1 MSALV
6 FGRHTCKSQTA
17 FRACSK
23 ALYNKSIGTL
33 APVCGTQRKPDRTS
47 RGLEQKQALPGSSIF
62 EMEERREW
70 EKQKAFRF
78 KHGWLEP
85 IDRPHFNRER
95 RAAAVVDLHTHI
107 LPKMDDGSGAVGTSL
122 AMLRREAEQGVD
134 AVCATSHYY
143 AHHEGIGAFCARRA
157 EALERLTS
165 ALTDDLPRVLPAAE
179 VAYFSHMEEQDLEP
193 LCIRGTR
200 TLMLEMPFTDWTDL
214 QVETVEA
221 LVLDCRYQVVLVH
234 PERFCFSKSNLHQL
248 ERLAQLPIGLQVN
261 AGALLRW
268 GTRRLALDLLQ
279 LTGTPLLGSDCHNL
293 TSRPPNLKEGRKVIM
308 QKLGEAFLTRM
319 DQNAQRLTSSAV
331 EAS

>member
-1 MSALV
+1 MQV
-6 FGRHTCKSQTA
+6 KT
-17 FRACSK
+17 
-23 ALYNKSIGTL
+23 I
-33 APVCGTQRKPDRTS
+33 
-47 RGLEQKQALPGSSIF
+47 
-62 EMEERREW
+62 
-70 EKQKAFRF
+70 
-78 KHGWLEP
+78 
-85 IDRPHFNRER
+85 
-95 RAAAVVDLHTHI
+95 DLHSHL
-107 LPKMDDGSGAVGTSL
+107 LPQLDDGSQSVEMSL

-134 AVCATSHYY
+134 VVCATSHYY
-143 AHHEGIGAFCARRA
+143 AHHEGIDAFCARRA
-157 EALERLTS
+157 EALERLS
-165 ALTDDLPRVLPAAE
+165 AAMTDDLPRVLPAAE

-268 GTRRLALDLLQ
+268 GTRRLSLDLLQ

-293 TSRPPNLKEGRKVIM
+293 TSRPPNLKEGRKVVM
-308 QKLGEAFLTRM
+308 QKLGEDFLTKI
-319 DQNAQRLTSSAV
+319 DLNGEWVTIPTT
-331 EAS
+331 EAP

>member
-1 MSALV
+1 MQV
-6 FGRHTCKSQTA
+6 KT
-17 FRACSK
+17 
-23 ALYNKSIGTL
+23 I
-33 APVCGTQRKPDRTS
+33 
-47 RGLEQKQALPGSSIF
+47 
-62 EMEERREW
+62 
-70 EKQKAFRF
+70 
-78 KHGWLEP
+78 
-85 IDRPHFNRER
+85 
-95 RAAAVVDLHTHI
+95 DLHSHL
-107 LPKMDDGSGAVGTSL
+107 LPQLDDGSQSVEMSL

-134 AVCATSHYY
+134 VVCATSHYY
-143 AHHEGIGAFCARRA
+143 AHHEGIDAFCARRA
-157 EALERLTS
+157 EALERLTAAIAES
-165 ALTDDLPRVLPAAE
+165 KEPVPQILPAAE

-319 DQNAQRLTSSAV
+319 DQNAQRLTSPAA